1 MATTYLDLTNE
12 VLRELNEI
20 PLTSANFSSAVGLQQ
35 FVKDSVNKSI
45 FDIANEEPQLPFFTV
60 GQSGETDPFYGNV
73 TVATVAGTR
82 WYELKA
88 SSSSVKD
95 DFASIDWDDF
105 YLTTINVSGESAPFV
120 SRGLKFLNLADWRRY
135 YRDSEN
141 EDDANT
147 QAYGEPKF
155 VIKSPDGRK
164 FGLSPIPDKVYN
176 VHFYAFEKPTKLS
189 IKSPD
194 GRKFG
199 LSPIPDKVY
208 NVHFYAFEKPTKL
221 SAHGDTVVFPE
232 QYTNVITARTRYYVW
247 QFKESPQQAA
257 FAMDDYKK
265 ALRMMKSNLINPT
278 PRAMTDDRRYF

>member
-1 MATTYLDLTNE
+1 MATTYLELTNE

-20 PLTSANFSSAVGLQQ
+20 PLTSANFTSAVGLQQ
-35 FVKDSVNKSI
+35 FVKDSINKSI
-45 FDIANEEPQLPFFTV
+45 FDIANEEPQLPFLAV
-60 GQSGETDPFYGNV
+60 GESGATDPFYGNV
-73 TVATVAGTR
+73 TVASVAGTR

-88 SSSSVKD
+88 SSSSLKD
-95 DFASIDWDDF
+95 DYASIDWDDF

-120 SRGLKFLNLADWRRY
+120 SKGLGFLSLADWKRY

-141 EDDANT
+141 VDDADA
-147 QAYGEPKF
+147 QSYGEPSR

-176 VHFYAFEKPTKLS
+176 IHFYAF
-189 IKSPD
+189 D
-194 GRKFG
+194 
-199 LSPIPDKVY
+199 
-208 NVHFYAFEKPTKL
+208 KPTKL

-232 QYTNVITARTRYYVW
+232 QYTNIITARTRYYIW

-265 ALRMMKSNLINPT
+265 AMRTMKSNLINPT

>member
-1 MATTYLDLTNE
+1 MATTYLNLTNE

-20 PLTSANFSSAVGLQQ
+20 PLTSANFTSAVGLQQ
-35 FVKDSVNKSI
+35 FVKDSINKSI
-45 FDIANEEPQLPFFTV
+45 FDIANEEPQLPFLAV
-60 GQSGETDPFYGNV
+60 GESGETDPFYGNV
-73 TVATVAGTR
+73 TVASVAGTR

-88 SSSSVKD
+88 SSSSLKD
-95 DFASIDWDDF
+95 DYASIDWDDF

-120 SRGLKFLNLADWRRY
+120 SKGLGFLSLADWKRY

-141 EDDANT
+141 VDDADA
-147 QAYGEPKF
+147 QSYGEPSR

-176 VHFYAFEKPTKLS
+176 IHFYAF
-189 IKSPD
+189 D
-194 GRKFG
+194 
-199 LSPIPDKVY
+199 
-208 NVHFYAFEKPTKL
+208 KPTKL

-232 QYTNVITARTRYYVW
+232 QYTNVITARARYYVW

-265 ALRMMKSNLINPT
+265 AMRTMKSNLVNPT